1 MFYLVG
7 TGGLEH
13 DLKRYAEEKRIF
25 DKISFLGAMSNP
37 YQFMQQ
43 ADLFLMT
50 SFYEGKSVALEEAKI
65 LNLPIVVTNFK
76 SAIDQVENGVSGLIA
91 EMSPVSIAEQIE
103 RLINDI
109 PLRRRMRE
117 YLSGAQNLNSDKTL
131 HQVNRLLL

>member
-1 MFYLVG
+1 MVF
-7 TGGLEH
+7 
-13 DLKRYAEEKRIF
+13 
-25 DKISFLGAMSNP
+25 
-37 YQFMQQ
+37 
-43 ADLFLMT
+43 
-50 SFYEGKSVALEEAKI
+50 
-65 LNLPIVVTNFK
+65 
-76 SAIDQVENGVSGLIA
+76 GLIA